1 MKQCHFCT
9 NNIKEVDYKDV
20 ETLKQFLD
28 NYARIGKNRRTGL
41 CALHQR
47 GLAQAVKRAR
57 ELALIPYS
65 AS

>member
-1 MKQCHFCT
+1 
-9 NNIKEVDYKDV
+9 
-20 ETLKQFLD
+20 LKQFLD

>member
-1 MKQCHFCT
+1 MRQCHFCT
-9 NNIKEVDYKDV
+9 NNLREVDYKDV

-28 NYARIGKNRRTGL
+28 AYARINKQARTGL
-41 CALHQR
+41 CTLHQR
-47 GLAQAVKRAR
+47 RLAQAVKRAR